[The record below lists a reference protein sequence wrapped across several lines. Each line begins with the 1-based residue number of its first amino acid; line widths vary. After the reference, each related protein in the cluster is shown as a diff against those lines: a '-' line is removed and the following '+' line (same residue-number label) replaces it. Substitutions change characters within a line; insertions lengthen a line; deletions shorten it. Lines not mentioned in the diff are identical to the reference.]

1 MQLASEVSTHLRN
14 QGFREELYA
23 PDRATHFERDD
34 GYRFDFVAL
43 ALPGKELDPVPLHLR
58 ERDMQLRTAFGCM
71 KPAADE
77 TYSTLQLLV
86 AVYGSMAKVQLDH
99 ILEQT
104 EPLRTP
110 LDPVPGKRRP
120 SNNDSRSLNFSQNR
134 TQYRFCI
141 HLALDANITA
151 YNVSI

>member
-1 MQLASEVSTHLRN
+1 MQLASEVSTHLKN

-99 ILEQT
+99 IL
-104 EPLRTP
+104 
-110 LDPVPGKRRP
+110 
-120 SNNDSRSLNFSQNR
+120 
-134 TQYRFCI
+134 
-141 HLALDANITA
+141 
-151 YNVSI
+151 